1 MSSINENYPSD
12 LSSLSLFQKL
22 NFYSKKY
29 GLVHSLLSYAGIYNL
44 GLWKIIGTQVTKS
57 YRQKYLV
64 NHHPKILNLGGGG
77 NCLEGCLTADITPR
91 ADIYVDITKK
101 LPFDDNSIDC
111 IFCEESIEHIKLDNA
126 IFLLKECYRILKQ
139 GGFMRITT
147 PNLDWFAENSI
158 QSVDYCH
165 QINEIFYNH
174 DHKYLYTTKTLR
186 YFVEQTGF
194 VNIVQ
199 SSYKDSNSQLG
210 YLDSHADRFNHSPD
224 ISQYLEIQKPVKG
237 YDNK

>member
-1 MSSINENYPSD
+1 MSFVNESYPSD
-12 LSSLSLFQKL
+12 LSSLSLVQKL
-22 NFYSKKY
+22 NYYSKKY
-29 GLVHSLLSYAGIYNL
+29 GLAHSLFSYIGRYNL
-44 GLWKIIGTQVTKS
+44 NLWNMIGTQVTKS
-57 YRQKYLV
+57 YQQKYLV

-77 NCLEGCLTADITPR
+77 NCIEGCLTADITPR

-101 LPFDDNSIDC
+101 LPFEDNSIDY
-111 IFCEESIEHIKLDNA
+111 IFCEEAIEHINLNDGIA
-126 IFLLKECYRILKQ
+126 LLKECWRILKE
-139 GGFMRITT
+139 GGTMRITT
-147 PNLDWFAENSI
+147 PNLDWFAENSTL
-158 QSVDYCH
+158 SVDSCH

-174 DHKYLYTTKTLR
+174 DHRYLYTTKALR

-224 ISQYLEIQKPVKG
+224 ISQYLEIQKPVKES
-237 YDNK
+237 

>member
-91 ADIYVDITKK
+91 ANIYVDITKE
-101 LPFDDNSIDC
+101 LPFGDNSIDC
-111 IFCEESIEHIKLDNA
+111 IFCEEAIEHIKLDNA
-126 IFLLKECYRILKQ
+126 IFLLKECHRILKQ

-158 QSVDYCH
+158 QSVDYC
-165 QINEIFYNH
+165 
-174 DHKYLYTTKTLR
+174 
-186 YFVEQTGF
+186 V
-194 VNIVQ
+194 
-199 SSYKDSNSQLG
+199 
-210 YLDSHADRFNHSPD
+210 
-224 ISQYLEIQKPVKG
+224 ISQ
-237 YDNK
+237 